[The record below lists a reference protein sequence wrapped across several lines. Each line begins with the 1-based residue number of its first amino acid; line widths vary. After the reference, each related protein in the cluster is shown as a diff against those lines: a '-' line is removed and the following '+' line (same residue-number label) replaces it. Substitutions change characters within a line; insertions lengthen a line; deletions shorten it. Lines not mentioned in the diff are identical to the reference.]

1 MLSGNSR
8 FRRLA
13 SAGLLG
19 IVASMAVAVAPP
31 AAAPILP
38 ALRAFEA
45 APVQAANDD
54 IDIGTTTR
62 YVVVPDKALI
72 RVTVDIAAVN
82 QHPTQTSGGVIT
94 RFFYDGVNLGVQP
107 EAKHLRATQDG
118 SSLQVTSARKKGYRL
133 VTVPF
138 LSNLYFGQTAAV
150 RLTFD
155 LPAGAPR
162 SASDIRVGAAF
173 ASFLAWA
180 YGDHGSVRIDVP
192 AGFVV
197 TVSGAALATGTRP
210 DGRQIL
216 TASTNDAASWYAWV
230 NARNDDG
237 LTRDRLNLTG
247 GEQII
252 VRGWPEDRSWRKR
265 VTSVLTEGVPGLV
278 GLIGLPWPVDGPL
291 NVLEI
296 HTPLL
301 EGYAGF
307 YDVAHDE
314 ITISEDLDDLTIV
327 HEASHAWFNNK
338 LFTERWITEGLADEY
353 ASRVLAA
360 TGETKPAPGKVK
372 PTAKVAFPL
381 SQWPPPAPIADS
393 QSDARE
399 QYGYDAAWTVI
410 RAVVK
415 SAGPAGM
422 RRVFRAA
429 ADGTT
434 AYVGAGAPEQ
444 TRLPNDWRRFL
455 DLTEEL
461 GGATGVADLMAT
473 WVLPA
478 ESQADLAARADA
490 RDGYHALVSAG
501 GDWAAPRVVRMDLD
515 RWAFDAAEPL
525 MTEARSILTQR
536 DATASLAASLGLTV
550 PGQLER
556 AYESASDAS
565 ALEAASALAMS
576 TESSLEAVQVAA
588 RDAAAP
594 RDWLVSLG
602 LSGKDTDAEL
612 VRARNAWQSGDLHT
626 ATDQATLVSGT
637 IAVAAEA
644 GRGRAIV
651 IGSGVAIVLLLIAL
665 MALAYRQ
672 RRRLRAR
679 RLATAAAGAGSAA
692 GGVAPSSLPPTTLP
706 SPLRPPPGPD
716 VRTLSGPVSP
726 PPDVPLPAGEPE
738 PVPGPP
744 SGSPPGGPAP

>member
-1 MLSGNSR
+1 MLPATSR
-8 FRRLA
+8 FRRLG
-13 SAGLLG
+13 SATLLA
-19 IVASMAVAVAPP
+19 IVASLAVAVVPP
-31 AAAPILP
+31 AATPILP
-38 ALRAFEA
+38 ALRTFDA
-45 APVQAANDD
+45 AAVSAANDD

-62 YVVVPDKALI
+62 YVVMPDKALI
-72 RVTVDIAAVN
+72 RVTVDIVAVN

-94 RFFYDGVNLGVQP
+94 RFFYDGLNLGVQP
-107 EAKHLRATQDG
+107 EARHLRATQDG
-118 SSLQVTSARKKGYRL
+118 SSLQVTSAGKKGYRL
-133 VTVPF
+133 VTIRF
-138 LSNLYFGQTAAV
+138 LANLYFGQTATV

-180 YGDHGSVRIDVP
+180 FGDHGSVRIDVP
-192 AGFVV
+192 PGFVV
-197 TVSGAALATGTRP
+197 NVSGADVATHARSDGT
-210 DGRQIL
+210 QVL
-216 TASTNDAASWYAWV
+216 TASTTDAANWYAFV
-230 NARNDDG
+230 DARNDDG
-237 LTRDRLNLTG
+237 LTRDRLSLAD

-252 VRGWPEDRSWRKR
+252 VRGWPEDKRWRKL
-265 VTSVLTEGVPGLV
+265 VTTILTEGVPDLV
-278 GLIGLPWPVDGPL
+278 GLIGLPWPVNGPL

-307 YDVAHDE
+307 YDAAHDE

-327 HEASHAWFNNK
+327 HEASHAWFNSH

-360 TGETKPAPGKVK
+360 TGATKPAPGKVK

-399 QYGYDAAWTVI
+399 QYGYDAAWTVV
-410 RAVVK
+410 RAIVK

-422 RRVFRAA
+422 RRVFKAA

-434 AYVGAGAPEQ
+434 AYVGAGAPER

-473 WVLPA
+473 WVVPA
-478 ESQADLAARADA
+478 GSRADLAARATA
-490 RDGYHALVSAG
+490 RDEYRALVTAG
-501 GDWAAPRVVRMDLD
+501 DGWAAPTVVRMDLD
-515 RWAFDAAEPL
+515 RWAFDEAEPL
-525 MTEARSILTQR
+525 MAEAQSILTQR
-536 DATASLAASLGLTV
+536 DATATLAASLGLTV

-565 ALEAASALAMS
+565 ALDATSTLATS
-576 TESSLEAVQVAA
+576 TEVSLEAVQAA
-588 RDAAAP
+588 SRDASAP

-602 LSGKDTDAEL
+602 LSGKDPDAEL
-612 VRARNAWQSGDLHT
+612 VAARSAWESGDLHT

-665 MALAYRQ
+665 VALAYRQ
-672 RRRLRAR
+672 RRRQRAR
-679 RLATAAAGAGSAA
+679 RLAAVPAGLGSAAAGA
-692 GGVAPSSLPPTTLP
+692 APSSPAPVAWP
-706 SPLRPPPGPD
+706 SPMATPPPPA
-716 VRTLSGPVSP
+716 SPVETP
-726 PPDVPLPAGEPE
+726 EPGPAG
-738 PVPGPP
+738 P
-744 SGSPPGGPAP
+744 SSVRPPGGPAP